1 MMNVISFSNS
11 KFNKLNLLDLDKSVF
26 NTEAQI
32 YNYSYKNNAKVL
44 KKLYRKWCICKQTLY
59 SREIR

>member
-1 MMNVISFSNS
+1 MNVISFSNS

-44 KKLYRKWCICKQTLY
+44 KNYTTQKVVYLQTNF
-59 SREIR
+59 IQ